1 MKSAIIAQLN
11 TPTFAAHPKRI
22 KETRMTE
29 EAQISSAQGR
39 DSEQSN
45 YNKSLGNA
53 VQYLS
58 FALGNEE
65 YGVDILR
72 VQEIRS
78 WEPVSRIPNVPRYEK
93 GVVNLRGAIV
103 PIIDLRERF
112 NFSRVEYTPLT
123 VVVVL
128 QAGDGNKT
136 RIMGVVVDSVSDVI
150 NVDRTEIQNAPDFGT
165 KVSNEFINGLVSV
178 NERMVMLL
186 DVDKLLKLEEVG
198 SDEN

>member
-1 MKSAIIAQLN
+1 MAELAENNGTEL
-11 TPTFAAHPKRI
+11 
-22 KETRMTE
+22 TE
-29 EAQISSAQGR
+29 EMKLANR
-39 DSEQSN
+39 
-45 YNKSLGNA
+45 
-53 VQYLS
+53 VQFLS
-58 FALGNEE
+58 FTLGDEE

-78 WEPVSRIPNVPRYEK
+78 WEPVSRIPNVPDYEK

-112 NFSRVEYTPLT
+112 GLGHLAYTPLT

-128 QAGDGNKT
+128 QTQAEQGHA

-150 NVDRTEIQNAPDFGT
+150 DVEEKTIQSAPNFGT
-165 KVSNEFINGLVSV
+165 KVSTEFINGLASV

-186 DVDKLLKLEEVG
+186 DVNKLLKLDGLDNE
-198 SDEN
+198 DES

>member
-1 MKSAIIAQLN
+1 MKADMAQ
-11 TPTFAAHPKRI
+11 AV
-22 KETRMTE
+22 E
-29 EAQISSAQGR
+29 
-39 DSEQSN
+39 
-45 YNKSLGNA
+45 NKDIDQYHYSKNLDNA

-58 FALGNEE
+58 FTLGNEE

-78 WEPVSRIPNVPRYEK
+78 WEPVSRIPNVPHYEK
-93 GVVNLRGAIV
+93 GVVNLRGSIV
-103 PIIDLRERF
+103 PILDLRERF
-112 NFSRVEYTPLT
+112 NLSKAEYTPLT

-128 QAGDGNKT
+128 QTGDNNKT

-150 NVDRTEIQNAPDFGT
+150 SIDKTEIQGAPDFGA

-186 DVDKLLKLEEVG
+186 DVDKLLKLEEL
-198 SDEN
+198 DQEED

>member
-1 MKSAIIAQLN
+1 MAQ
-11 TPTFAAHPKRI
+11 AAENNDTDQYHYSRNL
-22 KETRMTE
+22 
-29 EAQISSAQGR
+29 
-39 DSEQSN
+39 D
-45 YNKSLGNA
+45 NA

-58 FALGNEE
+58 FTLGKEE

-78 WEPVSRIPNVPRYEK
+78 WEPVSRIPNVPYYEK
-93 GVVNLRGAIV
+93 GVVNLRGSIV
-103 PIIDLRERF
+103 PILDLRERF
-112 NFSRVEYTPLT
+112 NLSKAEYTPLT

-128 QAGDGNKT
+128 QAGDNNKT

-150 NVDRTEIQNAPDFGT
+150 SVDKTEIQAAPDFGA

-186 DVDKLLKLEEVG
+186 DVDKLLKLEALDQ
-198 SDEN
+198 DES